1 MSTYGEEFNYEK
13 HQIVEDNYETKLNIN
28 GIYLNI
34 ALWDKQPREEYDALR
49 ALSYVNANLFI
60 LLYAVNN
67 RESFINVHQKWYAQS
82 VPYPKAG
89 NILVANKIDLR
100 KSQNDTISTNEG
112 KLLAEKMNANSFL
125 EVSTLDINDCKQVI
139 EEIAKVLLELKT
151 VKKTG
156 GCYLL

>member
-1 MSTYGEEFNYEK
+1 LEFEL
-13 HQIVEDNYETKLNIN
+13 II
-28 GIYLNI
+28 I
-34 ALWDKQPREEYDALR
+34 R
-49 ALSYVNANLFI
+49 
-60 LLYAVNN
+60 
-67 RESFINVHQKWYAQS
+67 
-82 VPYPKAG
+82 G